1 MNSSGDD
8 NKLTYD
14 MILREFKNKNPEIE
28 IVDYRPC
35 CELFGFPKIDNAI
48 VMWTKNGTKIVYKSE
63 VEDGNDRD

>member
-1 MNSSGDD
+1 MNSLKDD

-35 CELFGFPKIDNAI
+35 CELFGFSCIKNAI
-48 VMWTKNGTKIVYKSE
+48 VMWMKNGTKIVYKSE
-63 VEDGNDRD
+63 VEYEND

>member
-28 IVDYRPC
+28 IVDYRPY

-48 VMWTKNGTKIVYKSE
+48 VMWMKNGTKIVYKSE
-63 VEDGNDRD
+63 VEDERI